1 MAAAEQ
7 EPEELPSLNL
17 LVVDDDIS
25 ISKSLQGLLAHIGHK
40 VTIYAD
46 ALSALDAY
54 RARGF
59 DIVLT
64 DMAMPGMNGIQLLR
78 ELRAYDPEARVLIFT
93 GQALPNLIEEAT
105 RAGALS
111 VLHKPFELEEVLK
124 AIRSA
129 YYHRRTAPIT
139 R

>member
-1 MAAAEQ
+1 M
-7 EPEELPSLNL
+7 
-17 LVVDDDIS
+17 VDDDIS
-25 ISKSLQGLLAHIGHK
+25 ISKSLQGLLEHIGHK

-46 ALSALDAY
+46 GLSALDAY
-54 RARGF
+54 KTRGF

-64 DMAMPGMNGIQLLR
+64 DLAMPGMSGIELLR

-93 GQALPNLIEEAT
+93 GQALPKLIEEAS
-105 RAGALS
+105 RAGALN

-129 YYHRRTAPIT
+129 YFHRRSAPVG